1 MAFTKY
7 KQSQRITPIW
17 ADAKTVQALFG
28 ITRTPLYR
36 LMGTGRIKTTS
47 LLDDGASRGKR
58 LFHVQSLEAY
68 LESKASGGE
77 EGARQSAKLP
87 PKFFEKSNP

>member
-1 MAFTKY
+1 MLKNIS
-7 KQSQRITPIW
+7 KQSQRIKPIW
-17 ADAKTVQALFG
+17 ADAKTIGALYG

-36 LMGTGRIKTTS
+36 LMGTGRIKTTT

-58 LFHVQSLEAY
+58 LFHVPSLESY

-77 EGARQSAKLP
+77 VASV
-87 PKFFEKSNP
+87 